1 MVVFGINDK
10 GAYYFVCGKHYEKKE
25 TQQRKQKRRKQF

>member
-1 MVVFGINDK
+1 MNTK

-25 TQQRKQKRRKQF
+25 TTKETRKENNFELF